1 MTVGSRFPP
10 GLWAEGPSTLKRTNN
25 SAEAFHSHFNA
36 QFYSAHPSLFVF
48 MDVLQNVQATTY
60 LKMRS
65 TDQAVTAR
73 KEDKTRS
80 EFAISQNR
88 KYSSREITRLEY
100 IKSLGYRFMPRM
112 DYVLRM
118 YIFAS
123 YGSALRAKVQLYV

>member
-1 MTVGSRFPP
+1 
-10 GLWAEGPSTLKRTNN
+10 
-25 SAEAFHSHFNA
+25 
-36 QFYSAHPSLFVF
+36 
-48 MDVLQNVQATTY
+48 
-60 LKMRS
+60 MRS

-73 KEDKTRS
+73 KEDKTQT